1 MGGFA
6 ACCGLLTW
14 DLNAHFGEGLDM
26 GPSFRSDEHFAL
38 YLFVDIVA
46 VVGTSLTQYTY
57 TTVGPETRAKRLG

>member
-26 GPSFRSDEHFAL
+26 GPFFSFWVLCLR
-38 YLFVDIVA
+38 LFFEKHTMEVNEC
-46 VVGTSLTQYTY
+46 S
-57 TTVGPETRAKRLG
+57 

>member
-26 GPSFRSDEHFAL
+26 GPSFRSGAML
-38 YLFVDIVA
+38 
-46 VVGTSLTQYTY
+46 
-57 TTVGPETRAKRLG
+57 ETFL